1 MLLFEKFEKV
11 NWTTALQNLS
21 LFCDVCVCM
30 IRGHHLKLKLK
41 TEDQLN
47 MWGTL
52 QYSCFIRS
60 QTCCMGGPS
69 HQSDLHRG
77 ERKAET
83 VETKWKKKKA
93 YSGSK
98 NMVCCII
105 WFIIS
110 IFSLH
115 LWDSV
120 RQMLPWFRTSSRPQ
134 SYVVLN
140 YLENPSW
147 ILADH
152 YKSDI
157 QCMVEKV

>member
-1 MLLFEKFEKV
+1 MK
-11 NWTTALQNLS
+11 S
-21 LFCDVCVCM
+21 LKRLTGRQHCRICHFFVMCVCM

-120 RQMLPWFRTSSRPQ
+120 RQMLPWFRTSIKLFGKS
-134 SYVVLN
+134 
-140 YLENPSW
+140 
-147 ILADH
+147 ILDTCR
-152 YKSDI
+152 SL
-157 QCMVEKV
+157 